1 MKRQSG
7 QVLLITVM
15 LLATALTVV
24 LAVSFRS
31 TTDTQT
37 AKLEEESQKA
47 LAGAEAGIEETLR
60 TGTALSNFS
69 GLNVP
74 SGFTGS
80 AAVDTSVGSKFL
92 TPLLQQDEQYTLYM
106 SDYTQAAGFTNP
118 VARSLTFYFGAP
130 SGNNCDSRTAAALEI
145 TEVSSTDTI
154 KRTLVEPCPASSAK
168 YIGTSG
174 LSTSPGGTLQ
184 NVSFGYTTS
193 ALSVANDK
201 VVIIRVLFSSSVVG
215 VDTGGLSNLP
225 TQGKTITSEAHSPTG
240 VTKRVQLFQSLPQI
254 PADFFVTTF

>member
-1 MKRQSG
+1 MKKQSG

-47 LAGAEAGIEETLR
+47 LAGAEAGIEESLR
-60 TGTALSNFS
+60 TGAGLADFS

-80 AAVDTSVGSKFL
+80 ASVDATTGPKFL
-92 TPLLQQDEQYTLYM
+92 TPHLQQDEQYTLYT
-106 SDYTQAAGFTNP
+106 SDYPGFGNP
-118 VARSLTFYFGAP
+118 ASPSLTFYFGPP
-130 SGNNCDSRTAAALEI
+130 SGNDCNSRTAPALELTSI
-145 TEVSSTDTI
+145 SGATNTI
-154 KRTLVEPCPASSAK
+154 ERKLVEPCSSGK
-168 YIGTSG
+168 TIGT
-174 LSTSPGGTLQ
+174 TDIAVTTGGSLE
-184 NVSFGYTTS
+184 NVSFGYHTT
-193 ALSVANDK
+193 ATYTPPANTK
-201 VVIIRVLFSSSVVG
+201 VVIVRTLFSSTVIG
-215 VDTGGLSNLP
+215 IDAGLGTLKP
-225 TQGKTITSEAHSPTG
+225 QGKTITSEARSPTG

-254 PADFFVTTF
+254 PSDFFVTSF

>member
-1 MKRQSG
+1 MKKQAG
-7 QVLLITVM
+7 QVLLITIM

-60 TGTALSNFS
+60 TGAGLADFS

-80 AAVDTSVGSKFL
+80 ASVDTTAGSKFL
-92 TPLLQQDEQYTLYM
+92 TPLLQQDEQYTLYV
-106 SDYTQAAGFTNP
+106 SDYPGFANP
-118 VARSLTFYFGAP
+118 SSASMTFYFGPP
-130 SGNNCDSRTAAALEI
+130 SGTDCNSRTAPALEI
-145 TEVSSTDTI
+145 TAISGAGNTVARKLI
-154 KRTLVEPCPASSAK
+154 EPCSSGK
-168 YIGTSG
+168 TIGT
-174 LSTSPGGTLQ
+174 TDITTTTGGSLQ
-184 NVSFGYTTS
+184 NVSFGYTTT
-193 ALSVANDK
+193 ALYTPPANTK
-201 VVIIRVLFSSSVVG
+201 VVVIRALFTSTIVG
-215 VDTGGLSNLP
+215 VDTGLGTLKP
-225 TQGKTITSEAHSPTG
+225 QGKTITSEARSPTG

-254 PADFFVTTF
+254 PADFFVTSF